1 MSNDR
6 GDAPNPQHLTATN
19 WATESAARW
28 EAVADHVEEQLQ
40 PVAHLLA
47 DAAAIQ
53 PGEIV
58 LDIGCGRGVT
68 TRDAAVAAGPR
79 GLVVGV
85 DVASNLIDH
94 ARSAPAEGAPIEWI
108 VADAQMHS
116 FSSRFDAVISR
127 FGVMFFDDP
136 VVAMTNLHRA
146 TNTGGRLC
154 VAVWQSRDRAE
165 VLSRPLGVA
174 VATAADAGFP
184 IDVPSPYEGAH
195 SWSDG
200 AYVRGLLGEAG
211 WRDVT
216 FTRHELDVYAFGSGP
231 VEALVDRTLAMGPV
245 YRALVD
251 APAEVIER
259 VRAALEA
266 DLRRDHDGTG
276 VRMGAA
282 VAIVGATA

>member
-136 VVAMTNLHRA
+136 VVALTNVRRA

-154 VAVWQSRDRAE
+154 VVVWQSRDRAE
-165 VLSRPLGVA
+165 VLRRPLDIA
-174 VATAADAGFP
+174 VHAAADAGFHV
-184 IDVPSPYEGAH
+184 DVPSPYEGAH
-195 SWSDG
+195 SWSDE
-200 AYVRGLLGEAG
+200 AEVRDLLGAAG
-211 WRDVT
+211 WRDVS
-216 FTRHELDVYAFGSGP
+216 FAAHQLDLYAFGPGP
-231 VEALVDRTLAMGPV
+231 VDELVGRTLAMGPV
-245 YRALVD
+245 YRALLD
-251 APAEVIER
+251 APADVVER
-259 VRAALEA
+259 VRVALEA
-266 DLRRDHDGTG
+266 DLEQDHDGTG

-282 VAIVGATA
+282 VVVVGASA